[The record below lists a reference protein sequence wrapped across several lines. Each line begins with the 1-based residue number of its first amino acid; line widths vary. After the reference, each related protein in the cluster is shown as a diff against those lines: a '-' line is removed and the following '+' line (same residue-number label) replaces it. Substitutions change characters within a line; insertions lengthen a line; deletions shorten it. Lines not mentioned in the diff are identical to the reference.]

1 MLLLYW
7 TGSTGATT

>member
-7 TGSTGATT
+7 N